1 MSDNKRIIEIAFPV
15 EEVSEQGRGKNQI
28 SGIHKWWARRPLGPS
43 RATAYAA
50 LVDNPIDD
58 SQNQNLTNDGNTTSL
73 PPKHNFISDLA
84 KWENALKPLWIRQA
98 KEDIL
103 ESHGQIPPKVLDPF
117 GGGGSI
123 PLEAQRLGCETYS
136 CDLNPIALLIQKCTL
151 EYPQKYGQG
160 LYDDIKKWG
169 ERILAQMTKELT
181 DFYPPDPD
189 GSNIF
194 AYIWARTLPCQNF
207 NCDAAIPLISQFWLA
222 KKKKIALFPYSKH
235 GQIDF
240 RIVGPGHEPMPDNFD
255 PSKGTVKNAIVTCPL
270 PDCGYTIPAKET
282 RQLFQDGEADERML
296 VVVTH
301 HSRRKGKHYRLATDN
316 DLEIFDKAQE
326 RLSEKREYLRT
337 VWGID
342 PVPDEPTPKIKGAG
356 AERGFAIHNYNL
368 NTYGEL
374 FNARQQ
380 LALITLT
387 EKIRDA
393 HTEMITQGLDTEYTK
408 AVSTYLGLWID
419 QISYM
424 NSNLCLWRNTFESV
438 NNLFGMP
445 TMPMT
450 WDYGEANLLRVG
462 ETRLKTLLKPLLHLC
477 QMDKNSTTI
486 VKQASA
492 QNLPYSDNTFD
503 AVLTDPPY
511 YDNAAY
517 AYLSDFFYVWLK
529 RSIGEHHPELFK
541 ETLTPKDGEI
551 VAYGHLEGGLEAGKQ
566 AFEDG
571 LAKAF
576 QEMHRVLKPNGI
588 VVIIYAHKS
597 TEGWE
602 TLMNALL
609 DSNLVITAAWPI
621 DTEQKVRW
629 RSYNSAVLAS
639 SIYMVASKQE
649 RQPFGLYQ
657 DVKSE
662 LEKYLEQKL
671 FTLWEW
677 GFSGADL
684 FIAAIGIGIEIFGRY
699 ETVIDENDNVVRADQ
714 MITAIRETLER
725 FDNEGSGTASTALTR
740 FYLRWR
746 QQHGGQVILYNE
758 ARELAMSLGIELQ
771 TASGEGRF
779 IQQEKTNVRVLGPHE
794 REIKDVANSDEL
806 IDILH
811 HTLQLW
817 ASGDRTEMIKC
828 LSKDSI
834 GLSELIWN
842 VALQISKALP
852 IESEERQWLEGW
864 LADRNATQREV
875 QNLLEQPEEG
885 KLF

>member
-1 MSDNKRIIEIAFPV
+1 MVGTSPPRSLTRYRLCCACRQRFTPPPPPPPLHT
-15 EEVSEQGRGKNQI
+15 I
-28 SGIHKWWARRPLGPS
+28 SNSSVYR
-43 RATAYAA
+43 T
-50 LVDNPIDD
+50 
-58 SQNQNLTNDGNTTSL
+58 LT

-84 KWENALKPLWIRQA
+84 KWENALKPLWIQQA
-98 KEDIL
+98 KVDIL
-103 ESHGQIPPKVLDPF
+103 ESHNGKPPKVLDPF

-136 CDLNPIALLIQKCTL
+136 CDLNPVALLIQKCTL
-151 EYPQKYGQG
+151 EYPQKYGQR
-160 LYDDIKKWG
+160 LYGDVKKWG
-169 ERILAQMTKELT
+169 EQILAQVTEELT

-235 GQIDF
+235 GKIDF
-240 RIVGPGHEPMPDNFD
+240 RIVGPGYEPMPNNFD
-255 PSKGTVKNAIVTCPL
+255 PCKGTVKNAIVTCPV
-270 PDCGYTIPAKET
+270 PNCGHTIPAKET

-296 VVVTH
+296 VVVTQ
-301 HSRRKGKHYRLATDN
+301 HSKRKGKQYRLATDE
-316 DLEIFDKAQE
+316 DTAIFDEAQE
-326 RLSEKREYLRT
+326 RLSEKRERLRIA
-337 VWGID
+337 WGID

-380 LALITLT
+380 LALVTLT

-393 HTEMITQGLDTEYTK
+393 HTEILAQGLDTEYAK
-408 AVSTYLGLWID
+408 AVSTYLGFWVN
-419 QISYM
+419 QVVAQT
-424 NSNLCLWRNTFESV
+424 SNLCRWGSTSTSV
-438 NNLFGMP
+438 VKLFGMA
-445 TMPMT
+445 TLPMI
-450 WDYGEANLLRVG
+450 WDYGEANSLHVGVNGLRNV
-462 ETRLKTLLKPLLHLC
+462 LKPMSHLC

-486 VKQASA
+486 VEQASA
-492 QNLPYSDNTFD
+492 QDLPYSNNTFD

-529 RSIGEHHPELFK
+529 RSIGEHHPELFR
-541 ETLTPKDGEI
+541 ESLTPKNGEI
-551 VAYGHLEGGLEAGKQ
+551 VAYGHREGGLEAGKQ
-566 AFEDG
+566 AFENG

-576 QEMHRVLKPNGI
+576 QEIHRVLKPNGI

-609 DSNLVITAAWPI
+609 DSNLVITGAWPI
-621 DTEQKVRW
+621 DTEMKSRQ
-629 RSYNSAVLAS
+629 RSLDSAALAS
-639 SIYMVASKQE
+639 SIYMVARKQE

-657 DVKSE
+657 DVKTE
-662 LEKYLEQKL
+662 LETYLEQKL

-684 FIAAIGIGIEIFGRY
+684 FIAAIGLGIEVFGKY
-699 ETVIDENDNVVRADQ
+699 EEVIDESDNVIRAAE
-714 MITAIRETLER
+714 MITDIREILER
-725 FDNEGSGTASTALTR
+725 FDGEQAGIAGTKLTR

-746 QQHGGQVILYNE
+746 REHGEKSVIFND
-758 ARELAMSLGIELQ
+758 ARELALSLGVEL
-771 TASGEGRF
+771 TEEWGEGSF
-779 IQQEKTNVRVLGPHE
+779 IQQEKTNVRVLGPQE
-794 REIKDVANSDEL
+794 RKLHDVLDSEEL

-811 HTLQLW
+811 HALLLW
-817 ASGDRTEMIKC
+817 RTGNRTEMIQC
-828 LSKDSI
+828 LSKDGI
-834 GLSELIWN
+834 GLNELIWN
-842 VALQISKALP
+842 VAQQISTPLP
-852 IESEERQWLEGW
+852 AASPEHQWLEGW
-864 LADRNATQREV
+864 LADQDTIQREV
-875 QNLLEQPEEG
+875 AETLENSQQQTLL
-885 KLF
+885 

>member
-1 MSDNKRIIEIAFPV
+1 
-15 EEVSEQGRGKNQI
+15 
-28 SGIHKWWARRPLGPS
+28 
-43 RATAYAA
+43 
-50 LVDNPIDD
+50 
-58 SQNQNLTNDGNTTSL
+58 
-73 PPKHNFISDLA
+73 
-84 KWENALKPLWIRQA
+84 
-98 KEDIL
+98 
-103 ESHGQIPPKVLDPF
+103 
-117 GGGGSI
+117 
-123 PLEAQRLGCETYS
+123 
-136 CDLNPIALLIQKCTL
+136 
-151 EYPQKYGQG
+151 
-160 LYDDIKKWG
+160 
-169 ERILAQMTKELT
+169 
-181 DFYPPDPD
+181 
-189 GSNIF
+189 
-194 AYIWARTLPCQNF
+194 
-207 NCDAAIPLISQFWLA
+207 
-222 KKKKIALFPYSKH
+222 
-235 GQIDF
+235 
-240 RIVGPGHEPMPDNFD
+240 MPDNFD
-255 PSKGTVKNAIVTCPL
+255 PCKGTVKNAIVTCPL
-270 PDCGYTIPAKET
+270 PDCRHTIPAKET

-296 VVVTH
+296 VVVTQ
-301 HSRRKGKHYRLATDN
+301 HSKHKGKQDRLATDK

-326 RLSEKREYLRT
+326 HLSEKRERLRIA
-337 VWGID
+337 WGID

-380 LALITLT
+380 LALVTLT
-387 EKIRDA
+387 EQIREA
-393 HTEMITQGLDTEYTK
+393 QTEILAQSLDTEYRK
-408 AVSTYLGLWID
+408 AVSTYLGLWLG

-445 TMPMT
+445 TMPIA

-462 ETRLKTLLKPLLHLC
+462 KTRLKTLLTPLLHLC
-477 QMDKNSTTI
+477 RMDKNSTTI
-486 VKQASA
+486 VEQASA

-529 RSIGEHHPELFK
+529 RSIGDHYPEFFK
-541 ETLTPKDGEI
+541 EALTPKDGEI

-621 DTEQKVRW
+621 DTEQEVRW

-639 SIYMVASKQE
+639 SIYMVARKQE

-657 DVKSE
+657 DVKAE
-662 LEKYLEQKL
+662 LETYLERKL

-684 FIAAIGIGIEIFGRY
+684 FIAAIGLGIEVFGKY
-699 ETVIDENDNVVRADQ
+699 EEVIDESDNVIRAAE
-714 MITAIRETLER
+714 MITDIREILER
-725 FDNEGSGTASTALTR
+725 FDSEQAGIAGTKLTR

-746 QQHGGQVILYNE
+746 REHGEKSVIFND
-758 ARELAMSLGIELQ
+758 ARELALSVGVEL
-771 TASGEGRF
+771 TEEWGEGSF
-779 IQQEKTNVRVLGPHE
+779 IQQERTNVRVLGPQE
-794 REIKDVANSDEL
+794 REQTDLSKREEL
-806 IDILH
+806 IDVLH
-811 HTLQLW
+811 HVLLLW
-817 ASGDRTEMIKC
+817 RSGNRPEMIQR
-828 LSKDSI
+828 LSKNGI
-834 GLSELIWN
+834 GLNELIWN
-842 VALQISKALP
+842 IAQQISKTLST
-852 IESEERQWLEGW
+852 ESQERQWLEGW
-864 LADRNATQREV
+864 LADQTTIQREV